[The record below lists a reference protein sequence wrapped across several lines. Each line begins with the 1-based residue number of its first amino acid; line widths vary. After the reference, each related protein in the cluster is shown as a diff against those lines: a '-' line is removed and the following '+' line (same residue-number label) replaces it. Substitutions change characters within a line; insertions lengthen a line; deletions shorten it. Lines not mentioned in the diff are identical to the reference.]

1 MPITA
6 PMDENRKEANKT
18 YPQDWKNYNKS
29 QCQEKLLF
37 MDLLF
42 DLCNQIPINGQRVRG
57 RPHLDLGDMIFCVC
71 LKIYNDISSRRN
83 ESDLQMAFDYGYI
96 DRVPHFN
103 SILNY
108 LNKPELK
115 DYLSSLINLSAL
127 PLKLFES
134 GFSVDA
140 TGFSTS
146 LHGSWVEVRS
156 CKSGLDTVKVRQYM
170 KCHIMSGNRTNIIT
184 HVEVTDAY
192 THDTMM
198 FPNLVNTTGC
208 LFDMKTVFADKGY
221 SSRKNMTIVARN
233 GAVPYIPFRR
243 TCKGRSKGSPMWHQM
258 FSLFQK
264 HHDEFMGI
272 YHQRSN
278 VESVFSSIK
287 RKFGDYLR
295 TKNEI
300 AMTNEILCKCL
311 VHNICTLIQ
320 EMYNLGIEICF
331 ENNAEVIFCA
341 KQHSAQ
347 K

>member
-1 MPITA
+1 VI
-6 PMDENRKEANKT
+6 KEECNKT
-18 YPQDWKNYNKS
+18 YPQDWTSYNCA
-29 QCQEKLLF
+29 QTQEKLLF

-42 DLCNQIPINGQRVRG
+42 ELCNQIPRKQEKSRG
-57 RPHLDLGDMIFCVC
+57 RPRLDLGDMIFCVC

-83 ESDLQMAFDYGYI
+83 TSDIQMACDYGYL

-115 DYLSSLINLSAL
+115 RFLSNMINLSAL
-127 PLKLFES
+127 PLKPFET

-146 LHGSWVEVRS
+146 LHGSWVDIRS
-156 CKSGLDTVKVRQYM
+156 CSKGLDTVKVRQYM

-192 THDTMM
+192 THDTVM
-198 FPNLVNTTGC
+198 FPNLVNTTGS

-221 SSRKNMTIVARN
+221 SSRKNMTIVAGYGAKAFIDFRKNSTSQAN
-233 GAVPYIPFRR
+233 G
-243 TCKGRSKGSPMWHQM
+243 SSMWHQM
-258 FSLFQK
+258 FNFFK
-264 HHDEFMGI
+264 YNHDEFMQI

-287 RKFGDYLR
+287 RKFGVYLR

-311 VHNICTLIQ
+311 VHNLCTLIQ
-320 EMYNLGIEICF
+320 EMFCLGVEISFEENSNL
-331 ENNAEVIFCA
+331 IFCA
-341 KQHSAQ
+341 EHAFAQ

>member
-1 MPITA
+1 MSIKPQEEI
-6 PMDENRKEANKT
+6 KEECNKT
-18 YPQDWKNYNKS
+18 YPQNWTSYNCA
-29 QCQEKLLF
+29 QTQEKLLF

-42 DLCNQIPINGQRVRG
+42 ELCNQLPKKQQNSRG
-57 RPHLDLGDMIFCVC
+57 RPRLNLGDMIFCVC

-83 ESDLQMAFDYGYI
+83 TSDIQMACDYGYLNH
-96 DRVPHFN
+96 VPHFN

-115 DYLSSLINLSAL
+115 GFLSSLINLSAL
-127 PLKLFES
+127 PLKPFEV

-146 LHGSWVEVRS
+146 LFGRWVDVRAN
-156 CKSGLDTVKVRQYM
+156 KKFDTIKMRQYM

-184 HVEVTDAY
+184 HVEVSDSCTNDNV
-192 THDTMM
+192 M
-198 FPNLVNTTGC
+198 FPNLVNTTGS
-208 LFDMKTVFADKGY
+208 LFDMSVVLADKGY
-221 SSRKNMTIVARN
+221 SSRKNHNLVKRF
-233 GAVPYIPFRR
+233 GATPYIPFKKNSMGR
-243 TCKGRSKGSPMWHQM
+243 GRSSIMWYHMYKM
-258 FSLFQK
+258 F
-264 HHDEFMGI
+264 HENHDEFMNI

-287 RKFGDYLR
+287 RKFGVYLR

-311 VHNICTLIQ
+311 VHNLCKLIQ
-320 EMYNLGIEICF
+320 EIFTLGIEIKF
-331 ENNAEVIFCA
+331 EDNRDLIFCA
-341 KQHSAQ
+341 EPAFAQ